1 MKNST
6 LAEGLIGSEI
16 LKIAGEVNAMIKNG
30 EKVSNFTVGDFNS
43 NYYPIPSLLKE
54 YITEA
59 YKDNQTNY
67 PPSDGILELREAVV
81 KFLHKRLD
89 LQYETNELLI
99 AGGSR
104 PLIYATYLSIV
115 DKGDK
120 VIYPIPSWNNNH
132 YCYLTAANGVAVS
145 TQASNDFLPTAED
158 IKPHLENAVLL
169 ALCSPLNPTGT
180 MFKEKALREICEL
193 VIAENKRRSP
203 DQKPLYIMYDHIYWL
218 LTFGENKHVDPV
230 SLYPELKEYTIYIDG
245 ASKYFASTGVRVGWG
260 FGPKNIIDKMK
271 SILGHIGAWAPK
283 AEQVAFA
290 KFIENDS
297 AVNDYLQFNETKLKA
312 SLDALYKEI
321 IGLKNLGYK
330 VDAIAPAGAIYLTI
344 QIDYLNTTTPDGTVL
359 KNTMDINSYLIKEAK
374 LALVPFNAFGT
385 TNMIPWFRASVGAC
399 TIEDIERG
407 IENLKN
413 ALSKLTFK

>member
-1 MKNST
+1 
-6 LAEGLIGSEI
+6 
-16 LKIAGEVNAMIKNG
+16 
-30 EKVSNFTVGDFNS
+30 
-43 NYYPIPSLLKE
+43 
-54 YITEA
+54 
-59 YKDNQTNY
+59 
-67 PPSDGILELREAVV
+67 
-81 KFLHKRLD
+81 
-89 LQYETNELLI
+89 
-99 AGGSR
+99 
-104 PLIYATYLSIV
+104 
-115 DKGDK
+115 
-120 VIYPIPSWNNNH
+120 
-132 YCYLTAANGVAVS
+132 
-145 TQASNDFLPTAED
+145 
-158 IKPHLENAVLL
+158 
-169 ALCSPLNPTGT
+169 
-180 MFKEKALREICEL
+180 
-193 VIAENKRRSP
+193 
-203 DQKPLYIMYDHIYWL
+203 
-218 LTFGENKHVDPV
+218 
-230 SLYPELKEYTIYIDG
+230 
-245 ASKYFASTGVRVGWG
+245 
-260 FGPKNIIDKMK
+260 MK

-283 AEQVAFA
+283 AEHVAFA